1 MSKLLFITIINCAL
15 LKNAEHM
22 AYHSNIRSV
31 IENLDPEEI
40 GIPTGIYNPYHQA
53 INVESDIVNK
63 ATGSIYTPQMQEAD
77 QLRCECYR
85 RIYRK
90 FMVCELEP
98 DATTQRKAWP
108 VIEKNLVTPYGLSV
122 TQLPLQEKSAVLTG
136 FVLDCRNFLSS
147 EEVKAAGIDGD
158 LDDLDSANQRF
169 CRMYQERLSEK
180 ADWEPGYPATCRA
193 NTDAAW
199 KLVYTFLNYMAN
211 STEAADQTK
220 AELCQQAI
228 AKINTLTEE
237 ARQRLTF
244 RLRANKAFVDKV
256 LVNDNPDLTLPLP
269 MDEVGSISVVGNK
282 LTADNV
288 KITLLE
294 KSAAGASKH
303 KAYSVS
309 EFIEKFDGA
318 FDIVKDENT
327 NVETMT
333 IVGFSAPQ
341 GASVTIESVD
351 INA

>member
-40 GIPTGIYNPYHQA
+40 GIPTGIYNPYRAA
-53 INVESDIVNK
+53 INVETDIVNK

-77 QLRCECYR
+77 QLRCECFR

-98 DATTQRKAWP
+98 DVTTQRKAWP
-108 VIEKNLVTPYGLSV
+108 VIEKNLVNPYGLSV

-199 KLVYTFLNYMAN
+199 KLVYTFLNWMAN
-211 STEAADQTK
+211 DPTEANKTK
-220 AELCQQAI
+220 AALCLEAVN
-228 AKINTLTEE
+228 KINTLTEE

-244 RLRANKAFVDKV
+244 RLKANKSFIDKV
-256 LVNDNPDLTLPLP
+256 VVNDDVTLTLPLP
-269 MDEVGSISVVGNK
+269 MDEIGMLSVVGNK

-294 KSAAGASKH
+294 KSASAGTSKH
-303 KAYSVS
+303 KVYTVT
-309 EFIEKFDGA
+309 EFIEKYDGV
-318 FDIVKDENT
+318 FELTKDDVT
-327 NVETMT
+327 GVETMEIT
-333 IVGFSAPQ
+333 GFSAPT
-341 GASVTIESVD
+341 GTATIESVEV
-351 INA
+351 